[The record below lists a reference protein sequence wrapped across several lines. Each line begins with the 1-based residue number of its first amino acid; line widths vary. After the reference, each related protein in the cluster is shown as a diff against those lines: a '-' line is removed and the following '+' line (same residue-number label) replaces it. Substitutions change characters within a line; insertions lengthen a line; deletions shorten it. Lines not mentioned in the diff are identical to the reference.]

1 MTFIYSIIIKIY
13 YFLILVFSAFS
24 TKAKYWIEGRKNW
37 YRNLSETISGDDKIV
52 WFHCASLGEFEQ
64 GRTLME
70 NYRKRNPDRK
80 ILITFF
86 SPSGYRVRK
95 NYRGADY
102 VFYLPLDTKRN
113 AKRFIAI
120 VKPKVVFFVKYEFWY
135 HFLNELKSAGVPT
148 YLVSAIFRPNQVFF
162 KWYGGWNRRM
172 LTCFTHI
179 FLQNDTSKRLLAS
192 ISITNTT
199 VAGDTRFDRVFA
211 TAQSTKEIPLIK
223 EFCGDSTIIVAGSTW
238 PKDEELLIEFIN
250 TTTFPVKMI
259 VAPHEISSQHV
270 NNLCSAIN
278 HPVVCYTDS
287 DPKNL
292 QESKVLILDTIGMLA
307 SAYQYG
313 HIAYVGGGFG
323 SGIHNTLE
331 PATFGIPV
339 LFGPNYKKFREA
351 CELIEIGAGIS
362 LNRADELNETF
373 SNLLTNK
380 DLLEE
385 KGEKAREYI
394 NNNTGATNLI
404 LESLSARMAA
414 ASCNDD

>member
-1 MTFIYSIIIKIY
+1 M
-13 YFLILVFSAFS
+13 LVLVFSAFS
-24 TKAKYWIEGRKNW
+24 TKAKYWIDGRKNW
-37 YRNLSETISGDDKIV
+37 YRNLSETISGDDKIA

-70 NYRKRNPDRK
+70 NYRKRNPEHK

-113 AKRFIAI
+113 AKRFIAT

-172 LTCFTHI
+172 LACFTHI
-179 FLQNDTSKRLLAS
+179 FLQNDTSKKLLAG
-192 ISITNTT
+192 IGFKNTT

-259 VAPHEISSQHV
+259 VAPHEISCQHV
-270 NNLCSAIN
+270 NNLCTAIN
-278 HPVVCYTDS
+278 HPVVRYTDS

-292 QESKVLILDTIGMLA
+292 QESKVLVLDTIGLLA

-323 SGIHNTLE
+323 AGIHNTLE

-339 LFGPNYKKFREA
+339 VFGPNYKKSIRTLFAAEEA
-351 CELIEIGAGIS
+351 GVQRLAC
-362 LNRADELNETF
+362 
-373 SNLLTNK
+373 
-380 DLLEE
+380 
-385 KGEKAREYI
+385 
-394 NNNTGATNLI
+394 
-404 LESLSARMAA
+404 AA
-414 ASCNDD
+414 APSRVHREPARWTGRHVRGVR